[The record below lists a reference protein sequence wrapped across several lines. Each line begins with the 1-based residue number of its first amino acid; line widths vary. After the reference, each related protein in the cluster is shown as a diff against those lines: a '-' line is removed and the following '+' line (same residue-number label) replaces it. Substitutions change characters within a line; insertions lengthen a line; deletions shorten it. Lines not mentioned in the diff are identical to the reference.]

1 MLFEIFNVVVVVVS
15 SGGNSTCN
23 SSTVVKY
30 NYICKVMEYQRVIV
44 DNRSNRRN
52 LVDKL
57 QSADTDRKQQWEQ
70 VSSCLHTYIHD
81 TYMLA
86 NNLIYSSSAGGSWSR
101 ATVGSRTSAP
111 VAASA

>member
-1 MLFEIFNVVVVVVS
+1 LLLLFVVVVVIVLVIVVF
-15 SGGNSTCN
+15 
-23 SSTVVKY
+23 TVVKY
-30 NYICKVMEYQRVIV
+30 NFTCKVMEYQRVIL

-70 VSSCLHTYIHD
+70 VSSCIH

-86 NNLIYSSSAGGSWSR
+86 NNLIYSSTSAGGSWSR